1 MMKKNKKG
9 QSTLEYAILI
19 IIIIAALLSLQT
31 YVKRGVQ
38 GRLKS
43 STDDIGEQYGA
54 SSNYYKET
62 KTRSNT
68 YNNSLK
74 GTTDSGTLAGGEM
87 TTNVYSNIEF
97 NAEKGDNL
105 KDLGM

>member
-1 MMKKNKKG
+1 MTRKNNRG

-43 STDDIGEQYGA
+43 ATDDVGDQFSPGA
-54 SSNYYKET
+54 DYYKHTESI
-62 KTRSNT
+62 SNT
-68 YNNSLK
+68 FSNNE
-74 GTTDSGTLAGGEM
+74 GGNTLTGKRPNGVM
-87 TTNVYSNIEF
+87 TTNVTTRMNMLTNGVEY
-97 NAEKGDNL
+97 
-105 KDLGM
+105 MP

>member
-1 MMKKNKKG
+1 MMKKNRKG

-43 STDDIGEQYGA
+43 ATDDVGDQFSGGA
-54 SSNYYKET
+54 NYYKRTQSNSLTSTNNDRGSVTSGGTGLTTRVDTNMQMWTNEET
-62 KTRSNT
+62 KVAR
-68 YNNSLK
+68 
-74 GTTDSGTLAGGEM
+74 
-87 TTNVYSNIEF
+87 
-97 NAEKGDNL
+97 
-105 KDLGM
+105 

>member
-38 GRLKS
+38 GRLKQS
-43 STDDIGEQYGA
+43 ADDVGDQF
-54 SSNYYKET
+54 SNTANYKKTT

-68 YNNSLK
+68 YSNSLH
-74 GTTDSGTLAGGEM
+74 GVSESGKRADGIM
-87 TTNVYSNIEF
+87 TTNVETEMQM
-97 NAEKGDNL
+97 NAATK
-105 KDLGM
+105 